1 MEIEIEIINI
11 EHISFEVGRYIVEYE
26 QNGKDRAE
34 YGKSILKNLSARL
47 TKRLGKGFSED
58 NLENMRKFYLCYQIS
73 ETPSRKFTLNWSHY
87 LKLIRIQNKDER
99 SFYEI
104 EASQNNWSTR
114 ELKRQ
119 FDSSLYERIA
129 LSKDKESV
137 RNLAAR
143 GQIIEKPEDI
153 IKNPYILEF
162 TGLPELT
169 QYSESELEQKLIDN
183 LQNFLLELGKGFTF
197 VGRQVRLTFD
207 EDHYYVDLVFYNR
220 LLKAFV
226 LIDLKRGKLKH
237 QDLGKCRCMSI
248 IMTAS

>member
-73 ETPSRKFTLNWSHY
+73 ETPSRKFTLSWSHY

-104 EASQNNWSTR
+104 EASGFGANADVCQ
-114 ELKRQ
+114 
-119 FDSSLYERIA
+119 
-129 LSKDKESV
+129 
-137 RNLAAR
+137 
-143 GQIIEKPEDI
+143 
-153 IKNPYILEF
+153 
-162 TGLPELT
+162 
-169 QYSESELEQKLIDN
+169 
-183 LQNFLLELGKGFTF
+183 LL
-197 VGRQVRLTFD
+197 
-207 EDHYYVDLVFYNR
+207 
-220 LLKAFV
+220 
-226 LIDLKRGKLKH
+226 
-237 QDLGKCRCMSI
+237 
-248 IMTAS
+248 